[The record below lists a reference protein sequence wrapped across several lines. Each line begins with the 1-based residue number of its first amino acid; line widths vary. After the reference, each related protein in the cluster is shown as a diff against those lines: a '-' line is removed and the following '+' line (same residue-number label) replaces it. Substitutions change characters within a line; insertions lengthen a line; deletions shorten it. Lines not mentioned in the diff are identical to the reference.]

1 MALKKGKPFTSIAK
15 EFSEDPKTLEKGGDL
30 GFIMKNQTL
39 PEVSSAMVKL
49 KLGEISSVIES
60 SLGFHIIQLTEKKES
75 HVIPLAEVKPEILNH
90 LLKLETEKQLKDYLS
105 GLRKKSEIKI
115 FI

>member
-1 MALKKGKPFTSIAK
+1 
-15 EFSEDPKTLEKGGDL
+15 
-30 GFIMKNQTL
+30 
-39 PEVSSAMVKL
+39 V
-49 KLGEISSVIES
+49 
-60 SLGFHIIQLTEKKES
+60 FHIIQLMEKKES
-75 HVIPLAEVKPEILNH
+75 HVIALDQVKPEILNH